1 MGRGHN
7 EIYYQRSK
15 TMKNKENL
23 YALLLATYVVFLAVA
38 NILAGIIILLPFGF
52 TLAAGTLVFPLTYVA
67 SNLISE
73 IFGYKKARFT
83 ALLAIV
89 VNVILVVIYQLALL
103 IPNPAFWQNGEAYQI
118 VLGAVPRIFVAST
131 IAAFFASWLNDVIFD
146 KMLITEKGTFTTR
159 SVFASLVGQMLNS
172 AIFIPI
178 AFLGQVPANT
188 MLTMYLVTVIVRML
202 YEIIFLPVTNL
213 VVKIVKKW

>member
-1 MGRGHN
+1 
-7 EIYYQRSK
+7 
-15 TMKNKENL
+15 MKNKENL
-23 YALLLATYVVFLAVA
+23 YALFVSTYVVSLAIA

-52 TLAAGTLVFPLTYVA
+52 TLAAGTLIFPLTYVA

-83 ALLAIV
+83 ALFAVV
-89 VNVILVVIYQLALL
+89 VNVVLVVIYQLTLL

-118 VLGAVPRIFVAST
+118 VLGAIPRIFVAST

-146 KMLITEKGTFTTR
+146 KMLITKKGTFTTR
-159 SVFASLVGQMLNS
+159 SLLASLLGQMLNS

-178 AFLGQVPANT
+178 AFLGQMPLDS
-188 MLTMYLVTVIVRML
+188 MITMYFVTVIVRLL
-202 YEIIFLPVTNL
+202 YEILFLPITNL
-213 VVKIVKKW
+213 VVKKVEKW